1 MTGGVGTALG
11 EANADCLHR
20 PGAAQTNVEVRR
32 QTIEAIR
39 ESTGQT
45 PFVIV
50 DYPQKVA
57 AEPSSPGLMSIEKN
71 RNGVDQL
78 DLEFRKHFE
87 NNRFDTDGGRVAEEL
102 VDERIFLE

>member
-1 MTGGVGTALG
+1 MRL
-11 EANADCLHR
+11 
-20 PGAAQTNVEVRR
+20 
-32 QTIEAIR
+32 TIEAIR

-57 AEPSSPGLMSIEKN
+57 AAPPSPGPMSIEKN

-87 NNRFDTDGGRVAEEL
+87 HNRFDTDGGRVAEEL
-102 VDERIFLE
+102 VDERINLE